1 MPLHVV
7 AAELVR
13 TRRKGRRMQKRVGQL
28 RNWLS
33 HWTADAVPPDIADDL
48 RHAQLDSLITQVPV
62 LLAVAAFN
70 TLILMA
76 VCAWYGLPL
85 ANYGWLAGL
94 IPYAIIRRNYLKRQ
108 FAAAVTP
115 AQQRRVLRVSTFA
128 AIAVLTVLG
137 TAAAATYVT
146 ALFDRSLLI
155 PMSLGFGAISIAHC
169 LYRLKRVALAAI
181 ALGIAPS
188 ALVLIVAGDFE
199 AKMLG
204 ASIISVGLLMM
215 RFVSAQYRQL
225 IDNLSL
231 HHHIQSIA
239 NIDPLTGLANRR
251 AVNEFLDRHAGDSN
265 LAVALVDLDGFK
277 QVNDTHGHDVG
288 DALLVLVADRLLTA
302 FAGPGLVGRLGGDEF
317 ILIMTAPE
325 SEADV
330 DAAVTGVLAALCLPT
345 QIGPVQLPLGA
356 SIGHAL
362 RQGVHESLLAL
373 MKRAD
378 EALYAAKRMRYRGE
392 ADRRSFGAG

>member
-1 MPLHVV
+1 MKGQALHR
-7 AAELVR
+7 R
-13 TRRKGRRMQKRVGQL
+13 TGLGRFL
-28 RNWLS
+28 
-33 HWTADAVPPDIADDL
+33 ADTVPPDIADDL
-48 RHAQLDSLITQVPV
+48 RHAQLDSLIAQVPV

-70 TLILMA
+70 TVILMA

-85 ANYGWLAGL
+85 ANYGWMGGL
-94 IPYAIIRRNYLKRQ
+94 ILYAVIRTRYLKRQ

-128 AIAVLTVLG
+128 AIVMLG
-137 TAAAATYVT
+137 LLGVVAATSYAT
-146 ALFDRSLLI
+146 ELFDRSLLI

-188 ALVLIVAGDFE
+188 AVVLIAVGDFE

-231 HHHIQSIA
+231 HHHIRSMA
-239 NIDPLTGLANRR
+239 NSDPLTGLANRR
-251 AVNEFLDRHAGDSN
+251 AVDEFLEQRAGEAN
-265 LAVALVDLDGFK
+265 LAIALIDLDGFK
-277 QVNDTHGHDVG
+277 QVNDQHGHDMG
-288 DALLVLVADRLLTA
+288 DALLAVVAQRLA
-302 FAGPGLVGRLGGDEF
+302 QGFADPGLVGRLGGDEF
-317 ILIMTAPE
+317 IVILTGVSSDE
-325 SEADV
+325 QL
-330 DAAVTGVLAALCLPT
+330 DAAATGLIAALCVPAG
-345 QIGPVQLPLGA
+345 IGAVQLPVGA

-362 RQGVHESLLAL
+362 RRSTDESVAALL
-373 MKRAD
+373 KRAD
-378 EALYAAKRMRYRGE
+378 EALYAAKRL
-392 ADRRSFGAG
+392 RRRRANDVSPARTG